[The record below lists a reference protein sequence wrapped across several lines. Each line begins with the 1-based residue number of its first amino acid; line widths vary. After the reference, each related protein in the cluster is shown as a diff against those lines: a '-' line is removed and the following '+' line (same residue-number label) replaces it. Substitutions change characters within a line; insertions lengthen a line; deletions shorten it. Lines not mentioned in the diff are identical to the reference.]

1 MKLFICIH
9 LLVFYVNASQIMA
22 QNNSESWNLIDEK
35 EGINIYTRPNRNTEI
50 KEVRVTLKMKAS
62 MEELIEKLAD
72 ATSYSEWVYRSTYS
86 TFIQNIDENVFSYY
100 IITDFPPA

>member
-1 MKLFICIH
+1 
-9 LLVFYVNASQIMA
+9 
-22 QNNSESWNLIDEK
+22 
-35 EGINIYTRPNRNTEI
+35 
-50 KEVRVTLKMKAS
+50 